1 MRSSTR
7 RFALFAAL
15 LLLVP
20 ASNANPSNLPD
31 LGDESGIVISPA
43 EERKIGE
50 RVFRHI
56 RGSQRFVSDP
66 EVSQYIQ
73 DLGQKLVAHS
83 DSTDAPFTFFV
94 LEDPTINAFAIPGG
108 FIGMHTGLIMAAQS
122 ESEVA
127 GVLAHEIAHI
137 TQRHLQRMFA
147 ESKRTSRKV
156 LLGMLAALAL
166 AAAGESAGAGAAVAV
181 AQAGGIQQQLNFS
194 RANEEEADRVG
205 IEILAGSGLDPQ
217 AMPAFFERLQT
228 WGRLNETN
236 LPEFLQTHPVTTNRI
251 ADSRDRAQRYPYR
264 QVPDTIEFYRVRAK
278 LRAQAPSDPNRI
290 VSSFKDNLVHG
301 KYRNLEAERYGY
313 AWALLRVSGYD
324 AAREQATILIKDHPN
339 TVFYWIL
346 QSEVEMQARQ
356 YEAALQR
363 YAEAEKRFPRNQ
375 ILARYYAA
383 ALLKAGHAQPA
394 LRLVEKAMGTNN
406 TDDPLLLKMLA
417 TAAGETGDLFQ
428 AHRALAAYYYESGNP
443 GAAIQQLQI
452 ARRYAGDSFYLQ
464 AGVDAR
470 IKEIEQ
476 ELGDDDKKK

>member
-1 MRSSTR
+1 MRFSACKMT
-7 RFALFAAL
+7 LLTAL
-15 LLLVP
+15 LLVAP

-31 LGDESGIVISPA
+31 LGDESGIVISPV

-56 RGSQRFVSDP
+56 RGSPRFVSDP
-66 EVSQYIQ
+66 EVNHYIQ
-73 DLGQKLVAHS
+73 DLGQKLVAHG

-94 LEDPTINAFAIPGG
+94 LEDPTINAFAMPGS

-166 AAAGESAGAGAAVAV
+166 AAAGESAGAGAAAAV

-205 IEILAGSGLDPQ
+205 IEILSSSNLDPQ
-217 AMPAFFERLQT
+217 GLPAFFERLQT

-251 ADSRDRAQRYPYR
+251 ADSRARAQRYPYR

-278 LRAQAPSDPNRI
+278 LRARAPNDPSRI
-290 VSSFKDNLVHG
+290 VNSFKDNLIHG

-313 AWALLRVSGYD
+313 AWALLRVRGYD
-324 AAREQATILIKDHPN
+324 TAREQAIVLAKDHPN
-339 TVFYWIL
+339 TVFYRIL
-346 QSEVEMQARQ
+346 QADV
-356 YEAALQR
+356 
-363 YAEAEKRFPRNQ
+363 
-375 ILARYYAA
+375 
-383 ALLKAGHAQPA
+383 
-394 LRLVEKAMGTNN
+394 
-406 TDDPLLLKMLA
+406 
-417 TAAGETGDLFQ
+417 
-428 AHRALAAYYYESGNP
+428 
-443 GAAIQQLQI
+443 
-452 ARRYAGDSFYLQ
+452 
-464 AGVDAR
+464 
-470 IKEIEQ
+470 
-476 ELGDDDKKK
+476 

>member
-1 MRSSTR
+1 MT
-7 RFALFAAL
+7 LLTAL
-15 LLLVP
+15 LLVAP

-31 LGDESGIVISPA
+31 LGDESGIVISPV

-56 RGSQRFVSDP
+56 RGSPRFVSDP
-66 EVSQYIQ
+66 EVNHYIQ
-73 DLGQKLVAHS
+73 DLGQKLVAHG

-94 LEDPTINAFAIPGG
+94 LEDPTINAFAMPGS

-166 AAAGESAGAGAAVAV
+166 AAAGESAGAGAAAAV

-205 IEILAGSGLDPQ
+205 IEILASSNLDPQ
-217 AMPAFFERLQT
+217 GLPAFFERLQT

-251 ADSRDRAQRYPYR
+251 ADSRARAQRYPYR

-278 LRAQAPSDPNRI
+278 LRARAPNDPSRI
-290 VSSFKDNLVHG
+290 VNSFKDNLIHG

-313 AWALLRVSGYD
+313 AWALLRVRGYD
-324 AAREQATILIKDHPN
+324 TAREQAIVLAKDHPN
-339 TVFYWIL
+339 TVFYRIL
-346 QSEVEMQARQ
+346 QAEVEMHARQ
-356 YEAALQR
+356 YEEALQR
-363 YAEAEKRFPRNQ
+363 YADAEKQFPRNQ

-383 ALLKAGHAQPA
+383 ALLKAGRAQSA
-394 LRLVEKAMGTNN
+394 MRLVKKAMGSNN
-406 TDDPLLLKMLA
+406 ADDPFLQKMLA
-417 TAAGETGDLFQ
+417 TAAGEAGDLFQ

-452 ARRYAGDSFYLQ
+452 AKRYAGDSFYLQ

-470 IKEIEQ
+470 IKEIQQ
-476 ELGDDDKKK
+476 ELGDDDKKKQ